1 MGQTRVLVT
10 GVFGLIAGEVY
21 VRLQEQPERY
31 QVHGMARRRRPSE
44 RAPRSRSLSVPDE
57 RFVLSDLSDL
67 DLLVRAFQG
76 IDVVVHMAAD
86 PRHDA
91 GWESIVA
98 SNITGARNVFEAAHR
113 AGVRR
118 VVYASSV
125 MVSWGYQ
132 EEEPYR
138 SIAECRLDPSQ
149 ESAIPVVTH
158 EWPVRPTGL
167 YPASKVWGEALGR
180 YYADIH
186 GLSVVCVRIGWV
198 NAEDNPWTQPG
209 MAPIWCSQR
218 DVVQLTERA
227 INAAHDL
234 RFDIF
239 YAVSN
244 NTFRWVDIR
253 HAREMLGYIPQDS
266 AQDRAAQGGSAT
278 PTGVAEQGS
287 AT

>member
-1 MGQTRVLVT
+1 MKATRVMIT
-10 GVFGLIAGEVY
+10 GVYGLIAGEVY
-21 VRLQEQPERY
+21 AHLDEQPQRY
-31 QVHGMARRRRPSE
+31 SVYGMARRGHPSA
-44 RAPRSRSLSVPDE
+44 RAPESRHLVVPED
-57 RFVLSDLSDL
+57 RFVWADLSDL
-67 DLLVRAFQG
+67 GVLEHSFQD

-91 GWESIVA
+91 DWESILA
-98 SNITGARNVFEAAHR
+98 SNITGTRHVFEAAHR

-132 EEEPYR
+132 QGEPYR
-138 SIAECRLDPSQ
+138 SIAACRYDPSL
-149 ESAIPVVTH
+149 EHKIPVVTH

-186 GLSVVCVRIGWV
+186 GLSVLCVRIGWV
-198 NAEDNPWTQPG
+198 NAVDTPWSQPG
-209 MAPIWCSQR
+209 MAPVWCSQR
-218 DVVQLTERA
+218 DTVQLVERA
-227 INAAHDL
+227 IGAPKDL

-244 NTFRWVDIR
+244 NSLRWVDIE
-253 HAREMLGYIPQDS
+253 HARKVLGYIPQDS
-266 AQDRAAQGGSAT
+266 AQDRCPG
-278 PTGVAEQGS
+278 P
-287 AT
+287 